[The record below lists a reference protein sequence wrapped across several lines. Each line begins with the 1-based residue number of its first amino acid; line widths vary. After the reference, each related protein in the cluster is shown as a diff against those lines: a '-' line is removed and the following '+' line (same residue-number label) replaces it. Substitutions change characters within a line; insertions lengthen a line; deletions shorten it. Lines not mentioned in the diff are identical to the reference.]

1 MKKKITKRLFIV
13 STIILFLSVSFSAVA
28 QYTKVNLETGGL
40 YSALTKDANNNVY
53 VTRKA
58 SGGATYEVVKYTN
71 GTGTA
76 TVIYSGLT
84 HTLQDLPWGLVV
96 ASNGDVFISTDFTA
110 DAGAIIKLSSPSYNA
125 TTIQTG
131 RYFTALAL
139 DASNNLYATEY
150 DATNSDYAV
159 VKYTNL
165 STLNASGTKLYHG
178 IPSAAGL
185 SYPTGLS
192 VASNGNIF
200 VTNVFN
206 IDGGTSHTGGIIK
219 LTAPGYTKTDIS
231 TNTFT
236 TSLALDDYGNLYA
249 TENAGSGYKLYKY
262 TGSTGTPSVFYSP
275 LNAVSPHYPY
285 GVAFIGTTGYI
296 ADGDDNANGGNVIK
310 LTPIDVTAPAT
321 PIGLAVTPASTQNT
335 LSWTANTETDL
346 LGYKIYGGT
355 SSSPTTLIASIPIGT
370 ATYTHTGLTNG
381 QLYYYR
387 ISAEDNSFNES
398 AKSADV
404 TGLPS
409 LPTITSATYNVST
422 GNLVVTGAGFLALLG
437 ATNDIVANK
446 FSLKG
451 QGSAVYTLT
460 NTPNVEISS
469 STSFTLVLSATD
481 KNQVALL
488 LNKNGTSSIDA
499 TTYNLAA
506 AEDWDA
512 GADVAV
518 VIADLTGN
526 GITVSGIS
534 SNADLSTLTISDG
547 TLNPVFGSSTTS
559 YTASV
564 VYATTSITVTPT
576 ISEANATIKVNGT
589 TVVSGNAS
597 GAIALNVGSNT
608 ISTVVTA
615 QDGTT
620 TKTYTLT
627 LTRLNEVL
635 PVNLINFTAKVE
647 GERSK
652 LEWVTASENNNNH
665 FEVEVSNDGIN
676 FIKIG
681 TLAGA
686 GTSSQQN
693 KYVFYDQHPSIG
705 INYYRLIQFDHDGK
719 KQDLGV
725 KVVNFKIDVKW
736 KVSVYPN
743 PFINDVNLVLNNYN
757 GTKIQVLMADLNG
770 KVIHQEVINV
780 VSGKNTYR
788 LNLNKMILTGQYII
802 TIQGEGLKEAVK
814 ILKL

>member
-1 MKKKITKRLFIV
+1 MNKKITKQLLIIP
-13 STIILFLSVSFSAVA
+13 TIILFLSFSFSAFA

-76 TVIYSGLT
+76 AVIYSGLT
-84 HTLQDLPWGLVV
+84 HTLQELPWGLVV

-110 DAGAIIKLSSPSYNA
+110 NAGAIIKLSSPSYTA

-131 RYFTALAL
+131 RYFTALAI
-139 DASNNLYATEY
+139 DAANNLYTTEY
-150 DATNSDYAV
+150 DATNLDYAV

-165 STLNASGTKLYHG
+165 NTLNASGTTLYHG
-178 IPSAAGL
+178 IASAAGL

-192 VASNGNIF
+192 VAPNGNIF

-219 LTAPGYTKTDIS
+219 LTAPSYTKTDLS

-249 TENAGSGYKLYKY
+249 TENAGIGYKLYKY

-285 GVAFIGTTGYI
+285 GVAFIGSTGYI

-310 LTPIDVTAPAT
+310 LTPSDVTAPVT
-321 PIGLAVTPASTQNT
+321 PIGLAVTPSSTKNT
-335 LSWTANTETDL
+335 LTWTANTETDL

-355 SSSPTTLIASIPIGT
+355 SASPTTLIASIPAGT
-370 ATYTHTGLTNG
+370 LTYTHSGLTNG

-387 ISAEDNSFNES
+387 ISSEDNSFNES
-398 AKSADV
+398 AKSSDV

-409 LPTITSATYNVST
+409 KPLITSATYDVST
-422 GNLVVTGAGFLALLG
+422 GNLVVTGAGFLSLSG
-437 ATNDIVANK
+437 AANDIVANK
-446 FSLKG
+446 FTLKG
-451 QGSAVYTLT
+451 QGGSSYTLS

-469 STSFTLVLSATD
+469 STSFTLVLSTTD
-481 KNQVALL
+481 KNQVVSV
-488 LNKNGTSSIDA
+488 LNKNGTSSLDG

-512 GADVAV
+512 GADMAMI
-518 VIADLTGN
+518 IADLNGN

-534 SNADLSTLTISDG
+534 SNADLSALSISDG
-547 TLNPVFGSSTTS
+547 TLNPVFASNTTS
-559 YTASV
+559 YTTSV
-564 VYATTSITVTPT
+564 VYETTSITLTPT
-576 ISEANATIKVNGT
+576 VSEANATIKVNG
-589 TVVSGNAS
+589 VIVNSANAS
-597 GAIALNVGSNT
+597 GAIALNVGANT
-608 ISTVVTA
+608 ITTIVTA
-615 QDGTT
+615 QDAST
-620 TKTYTLT
+620 TKTYTVT
-627 LTRLNEVL
+627 VTRLNQIL
-635 PVNLINFTAKVE
+635 PVNLISFTAKVE
-647 GERSK
+647 GEKSK
-652 LEWVTASENNNNH
+652 LEWATASENNNKH
-665 FEVEVSNDGIN
+665 FDIEVSNDGLS

-693 KYVFYDQHPSIG
+693 RYVFYDQHPSNG
-705 INYYRLIQFDHDGK
+705 NNYYRLIQFDHDGK
-719 KQDLGV
+719 KQDLGIIAL
-725 KVVNFKIDVKW
+725 NFKIDLKW
-736 KVSVYPN
+736 NVNIYPN
-743 PFINDVNLVLNNYN
+743 PFINDVNIVLNNYLGKN
-757 GTKIQVLMADLNG
+757 IQVSLVNTNG
-770 KVIHQEVINV
+770 QLIHQELINTSLEKNSYHLNFNKVIP
-780 VSGKNTYR
+780 S
-788 LNLNKMILTGQYII
+788 GQYVI
-802 TIQGEGLKEAVK
+802 TIKGEGLNEAINV
-814 ILKL
+814 LKL